1 MNFTKTDFI
10 QFLNCPESLWLRKNK
25 PKEYPDGEFSLF
37 VYKLIK
43 EGYEVEK
50 YAKMLFSNAVDLP
63 EDADPELT
71 LRELKSNNLVFFQ
84 PSFITTKG
92 SFARI
97 DVLEKLPDGSFHIY
111 EVKSSTKINTT
122 KKHNHIKDACF
133 QTYVLKECGFKVSK
147 VSIIN
152 LNKYYIKSG
161 KVDANKLLNI
171 EDVTIKIKNIYSS
184 VVNEINTGL
193 NYIKKVSINLNK
205 CSCRHKTRINH
216 CDSFHYFNKDIPK
229 YSIYEVGRISE
240 KKINHLID
248 NNYTSILDIPYDFE
262 LNIKQQIQVESL
274 RQEHAIIDNK
284 RVKQTLE
291 NLKFPLHFIDYETYA
306 SAVPKID
313 ELGPHKHLVFQV
325 SIHTLQ
331 KNGEL
336 SHFEWLGKKIELP
349 FEMLSKMQEFTGIIG
364 TFISWHSSFEVG
376 RNKDMLNWLPNLST
390 YLNYMNEHM
399 FDLEDIFKEMYV
411 DYKFHG
417 STSIK
422 KVLPVLCKE
431 FSYSELEIQDGTM
444 ALDTWGR
451 MITDPD
457 FSDDIDQTR
466 NNLLAYCKLDTEA
479 MVEIYKE
486 LLKKI

>member
-1 MNFTKTDFI
+1 MIAFTI
-10 QFLNCPESLWLRKNK
+10 L
-25 PKEYPDGEFSLF
+25 
-37 VYKLIK
+37 
-43 EGYEVEK
+43 
-50 YAKMLFSNAVDLP
+50 
-63 EDADPELT
+63 
-71 LRELKSNNLVFFQ
+71 
-84 PSFITTKG
+84 
-92 SFARI
+92 
-97 DVLEKLPDGSFHIY
+97 
-111 EVKSSTKINTT
+111 TKI
-122 KKHNHIKDACF
+122 F
-133 QTYVLKECGFKVSK
+133 QKF
-147 VSIIN
+147 
-152 LNKYYIKSG
+152 
-161 KVDANKLLNI
+161 AKLL
-171 EDVTIKIKNIYSS
+171 
-184 VVNEINTGL
+184 
-193 NYIKKVSINLNK
+193 
-205 CSCRHKTRINH
+205 
-216 CDSFHYFNKDIPK
+216 
-229 YSIYEVGRISE
+229 ISE

-399 FDLEDIFKEMYV
+399 FDLEDIFKEMYEN
-411 DYKFHG
+411 G
-417 STSIK
+417 ELK
-422 KVLPVLCKE
+422 KVLDVVDVKSGYARNFL
-431 FSYSELEIQDGTM
+431 IQ
-444 ALDTWGR
+444 
-451 MITDPD
+451 
-457 FSDDIDQTR
+457 
-466 NNLLAYCKLDTEA
+466 N
-479 MVEIYKE
+479 
-486 LLKKI
+486 